1 MTTSASAAV
10 KCDGAFPDAP
20 VRAGSDIIVRDG
32 TGHCE
37 RKRRAALMT
46 LLLIVLLAC
55 LDSHLLRAQQ
65 TATEEQAVRSRDDR
79 ERLAALQRD
88 VRALEG
94 LWSEHFTVNAPNNR
108 VVVGRQANL
117 DTFVK
122 SGIINFSS
130 FDRAIEFVRVD
141 GDFATVMGMETVVAR
156 SDAPSAGLKVGQAV
170 KRRFTN
176 IWKKE
181 AGTWRLYW
189 RHANVI
195 TQ

>member
-1 MTTSASAAV
+1 LT
-10 KCDGAFPDAP
+10 
-20 VRAGSDIIVRDG
+20 
-32 TGHCE
+32 
-37 RKRRAALMT
+37 T
-46 LLLIVLLAC
+46 LLLIVLLAG
-55 LDSHLLRAQQ
+55 LDGHLLRAQQ